1 MKRWIYLFVVGF
13 LLFNKNVYAVDPDLN
28 WKTIES
34 EHLYVHYAEANKAI
48 AERALVIAEKAHL
61 RLTKELN
68 WYPLEKTHLV
78 LSDETDQPNGFASP
92 IFFNHTVIFLAPPT
106 SVNTLEDFDD
116 WLTTLIVHEY
126 THVIHLDKSAG
137 SPETLRNY
145 FGRLLF
151 LFPNLFQPTWII
163 EGLATHKETDE
174 TRGVGRGQSA
184 MFASMM
190 REEVAKGLQPISH
203 VNLPA
208 TLWRLL
214 YEIYFRG
221 LW

>member
-13 LLFNKNVYAVDPDLN
+13 LLFNKNAYAVDPDLN

-34 EHLYVHYAEANKAI
+34 EHLYVHYAEANKVI

-106 SVNTLEDFDD
+106 SVNTLEDFE
-116 WLTTLIVHEY
+116 IGRASCRERV
-126 THVIHLDKSAG
+126 SA
-137 SPETLRNY
+137 P
-145 FGRLLF
+145 
-151 LFPNLFQPTWII
+151 
-163 EGLATHKETDE
+163 
-174 TRGVGRGQSA
+174 V
-184 MFASMM
+184 
-190 REEVAKGLQPISH
+190 
-203 VNLPA
+203 
-208 TLWRLL
+208 
-214 YEIYFRG
+214 
-221 LW
+221 